1 MFQGL
6 SQGATLYILYKN
18 EPRMEKGRIISVNTH
33 LPQFNPSQPQAMLG
47 GMVTDLTVAVGS
59 DTIPFAGLPA
69 SASVAN
75 FPDKGMYISEDQ
87 GMIIN
92 EITAMRDNSQRIVD
106 SYDAHKTLRDKCDE
120 LLLSLNPE
128 RQKEIAQA
136 KELSELRGQLEEM
149 KKMLSAALG
158 TKNSKE
164 K

>member
-18 EPRMEKGRIISVNTH
+18 EPRMETGRIISVNTH

-47 GMVTDLTVAVGS
+47 GMITDLTVSVGS
-59 DTIPFAGLPA
+59 ETIPFAGLPA

-75 FPDKGMYISEDQ
+75 FPDKGIFISENQ
-87 GMIIN
+87 ELVVN
-92 EITAMRDNSQRIVD
+92 ELTAIRDNSQRIVD
-106 SYDAHKTLRDKCDE
+106 SYEAHRALRDKCDD

-128 RQKEIAQA
+128 RQKEMQSA
-136 KELSELRGQLEEM
+136 KEMEELKGELAEM
-149 KKMLSAALG
+149 KQMLSAFLG
-158 TKNSKE
+158 SKSKE